1 MARPVPLGREAP
13 SCRNRVCTANRLV
26 LFAQKAQKM
35 IAKRLAK
42 SNPEILALLLNGLG
56 FSIQID

>member
-1 MARPVPLGREAP
+1 MARPVSLGRWAP
-13 SCRNRVCTANRLV
+13 RCRNRVCTANRLA
-26 LFAQKAQKM
+26 LFGQKAQKM

-56 FSIQID
+56 FSIHID